1 MNNQELLIVGVDP
14 GTTVGYAA
22 IDFEG
27 NVIKT
32 HSEKNLDLGALISEL
47 IIIGKPLII
56 SGDKQKNP
64 DFVERLA
71 VKLGA
76 RVMCPGYDLKV
87 SEKREL
93 LGSYETKNHHETDA
107 LASAFFAFKKI
118 RPLLN
123 KINIFIEHYKKEGIK
138 PQLLEFVV
146 GKELNIKGAVEIIEE
161 PEKEETR
168 IIKDV
173 VEERKLTERDFLIL
187 YKKFKEAKRDISLLK
202 EQNTKLMHQIF
213 TLKNDY
219 EYMFKQINKS
229 QLDRKMQSLLY
240 FKERRIQFFDGQ
252 LKKEQEKI
260 GLMQNEIAALIYFL
274 SNMNSSV
281 LLKKLDNLGLNEF
294 EKKKKILNIRE
305 GDVLLVKDP
314 DIISEK
320 TIEEIKGNVNIIFYV
335 KPVSKKIESKLPFV
349 FINAGDASIEENEYF
364 GIVSREEFERAKN
377 KKTLLYKIVEDYK
390 RERSAYTRGQ
400 KSIDNSCPLVICQKS
415 QK

>member
-1 MNNQELLIVGVDP
+1 MLRMAKQELLIVGIDP

-22 IDFEG
+22 INFEG
-27 NVIKT
+27 EVRQVDSGKD
-32 HSEKNLDLGALISEL
+32 LDLGTLIPKLISL
-47 IIIGKPLII
+47 GKPLIVA
-56 SGDKQKNP
+56 SDKKNNP
-64 DFVERLA
+64 DFVDKLA
-71 VKLGA
+71 IKTGA
-76 RVMCPGYDLKV
+76 RVIGPDYDLKV

-93 LGSYETKNHHETDA
+93 LGGYETKNHHETDA

-123 KINIFIEHYKKEGIK
+123 KIDIFIEHYKKEGIK

-168 IIKDV
+168 IIKEV
-173 VEERKLTERDFLIL
+173 VEERKLAESDFLVL
-187 YKKFKEAKRDISLLK
+187 YNKLKEAKRDISLLK
-202 EQNTKLMHQIF
+202 EQNTKLNHQIF

-219 EYMFKQINKS
+219 EHMFRQINKS

-240 FKERRIQFFDGQ
+240 FKEKRIHFFDSQ

-281 LLKKLDNLGLNEF
+281 LLKKLDNLGFDEF

-314 DIISEK
+314 DITSEK
-320 TIEEIKGNVNIIFYV
+320 TIDEIKGNANIIFYV
-335 KPVSKKIESKLPFV
+335 KPVSKKIESRLPFV
-349 FINAGDASIEENEYF
+349 FINAGDVSIEENEYF

-377 KKTLLYKIVEDYK
+377 KKTLLHKIVEDYR
-390 RERSAYTRGQ
+390 RERS
-400 KSIDNSCPLVICQKS
+400 S
-415 QK
+415 